1 MICLASDEKQP
12 RLDERGR
19 GLKLG
24 EREQNNEVRR
34 AMLATIRQHLEQSAP
49 FDAVRGQHHAD
60 HKDKLRLSS
69 MITLATE
76 PDSTPV
82 DRFKEM
88 LEAVGG
94 HCVVVSDEVEASE
107 IVSRIVEKTKARR
120 IAVSD
125 SELAQRVVKLLH
137 SDAELLENADASQ
150 LFDCDIGITGAQ
162 WAVAETGT
170 LVLES
175 DDERHRLA
183 SLVPTVHIALIE
195 AERVRRTLGEVLG
208 AINEKGRS
216 GLSPTVTFIT
226 GPSRTSDIELTLAI
240 GVHGPAELF
249 VIILEGETT

>member
-1 MICLASDEKQP
+1 M
-12 RLDERGR
+12 GW
-19 GLKLG
+19 KLG
-24 EREQNNEVRR
+24 ERQQNNEVRR

-49 FDAVRGQHHAD
+49 FDAVRGEHQAG
-60 HKDKLRLSS
+60 HKAEPRFSRTVALAAESASS
-69 MITLATE
+69 PTE
-76 PDSTPV
+76 L
-82 DRFKEM
+82 FKEM

-94 HCVVVSDEVEASE
+94 HCVVVKDESEAAE
-107 IVSRIVEKTKARR
+107 IVGQIVEGAKAQR

-125 SELAQRVVKLLH
+125 SELAQRVIKLLH
-137 SDAELLENADASQ
+137 SDAELLENADAAQ

-175 DDERHRLA
+175 EEERHRLA

-195 AERVRRTLGEVLG
+195 AGRVRLTLGEVLR
-208 AINEKGRS
+208 AINEKGLE

-249 VIILEGETT
+249 VIIIEGETT